1 MQPEIKRRTRLRRK
15 VFIIF
20 TAFSE
25 SIAACHAVPQGKH
38 QVLARRQKMKARGKS
53 KPERLLAFP
62 RKRQVKAE

>member
-1 MQPEIKRRTRLRRK
+1 MNSDTSEPWERPFPSHFSVSDSPSSSLQDPLLRKK

-38 QVLARRQKMKARGKS
+38 QVLAR
-53 KPERLLAFP
+53 
-62 RKRQVKAE
+62 